1 MCFSCGRLTKG
12 KKMIVFE
19 EELKKFHK
27 SLEVDDVQ
35 ETLNK
40 EDLSDMMDILL
51 NMAGSYDQTVVM
63 DNQQG

>member
-1 MCFSCGRLTKG
+1 
-12 KKMIVFE
+12 MIVFE

-35 ETLNK
+35 ETLNR

-51 NMAGSYDQTVVM
+51 NMAGNYDQTTVM

>member
-1 MCFSCGRLTKG
+1 
-12 KKMIVFE
+12 MIVFE

-27 SLEVDDVQ
+27 SLEVEDVQ

-51 NMAGSYDQTVVM
+51 NMSGNYDQTTVM

>member
-1 MCFSCGRLTKG
+1 
-12 KKMIVFE
+12 MIVFE

>member
-1 MCFSCGRLTKG
+1 MYGRLTKG

-51 NMAGSYDQTVVM
+51 NMSENYDQATVIN
-63 DNQQG
+63 NQQG